1 MHYYTGKV
9 QISIQVMSNST
20 GIFEIQE
27 INTVFGEGKLV
38 GYIIM
43 RLKYME
49 LQGVNGRQRGKNE
62 GGRMSKTRRGG
73 KDEKGS
79 REWFAKCYVV
89 EK

>member
-1 MHYYTGKV
+1 MTH
-9 QISIQVMSNST
+9 ST
-20 GIFEIQE
+20 GICVILRNLWKVADL
-27 INTVFGEGKLV
+27 IPILAGKWVGCTVNMMNYK
-38 GYIIM
+38 
-43 RLKYME
+43 E
-49 LQGVNGRQRGKNE
+49 LQGVNGRQRGKDE